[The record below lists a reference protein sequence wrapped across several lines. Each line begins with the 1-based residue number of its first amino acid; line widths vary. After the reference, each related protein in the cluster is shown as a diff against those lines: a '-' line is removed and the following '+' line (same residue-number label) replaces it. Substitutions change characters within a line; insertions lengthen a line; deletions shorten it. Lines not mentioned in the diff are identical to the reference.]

1 MKVTEMMIGD
11 WVHAKG
17 IEITARVNV
26 IQGASNAV
34 CLENDGNMFW
44 RLGEEIEPILLT
56 EDILAKNFEKD
67 NFGFVFVPKCRKD
80 ILSISWSEIFDKWT
94 VAKNARGIMFNA
106 QMKYVHELQHAL
118 RMCEV
123 DKEIV
128 LI

>member
-1 MKVTEMMIGD
+1 MKVTELMIGD

-26 IQGASNAV
+26 IQGASDAV
-34 CLENDGNMFW
+34 CLENDGNTFW

-67 NFGFVFVPKCRKD
+67 DFNFVFVPKRRKD
-80 ILSISWSEIFDKWT
+80 ILSICWSELFDKWT
-94 VAKNARGIMFNA
+94 VAKTNRDILIYA
-106 QMKYVHELQHAL
+106 QVKYVHELQHAL
-118 RMCEV
+118 RMCGG